1 MALVAH
7 WPVPITTVG
16 PSKGGTAVFR
26 HAGKLHLTCV
36 LKATFKLVPNEPMQ
50 SIAPEELFR
59 AEMHHRDN
67 PTRSIRATS
76 DVVPHL
82 PRVDIV
88 LSGHACAPAGTT
100 VTRQVVRLAVFHGRA
115 LFDKTLHVYG
125 DRKGAEITPF
135 DKIPL
140 VYERAL
146 GGIGF
151 RPNPHGTG
159 KAPGSVPPNI
169 VYPTDGSLV
178 AGFGPISRALAQRKS
193 LLGALSPLA
202 LDQPVPEIPAEFDW
216 SYFQAAPPDQQIESL
231 VGNEW
236 IVLEGLHPEHPRI
249 SSRLPTARGLV
260 TLFGL
265 SSSAPEAARTVAMRP
280 DILRIDADTLRCS
293 LVCRVVVPLDDERA
307 LGSLRVAAGIE
318 TEGRPLAHLLTP
330 PPVPEK
336 KGPSLVGT
344 VDDLATTTARSDT
357 WSRGGDESTMVLED
371 VITGPSNAMPFAQR
385 REENPMEGTYALD
398 GDAAVAAQQKP
409 AIPFAGRAQA
419 ASHAGQSAPIPG
431 APWSKVIVE
440 AAPMPI
446 VEEATRALS
455 FTADLANLDFSEVA
469 AEPPPPPPS
478 ARTPSP
484 EPAVA
489 APPAA
494 AAPPV
499 AATPP
504 AAATPPPLPPRPART
519 DPWAES
525 PKEPKVEIPKPPPPR
540 IPPKPA
546 VNKSLYGG
554 FGPPKKKS

>member
-7 WPVPITTVG
+7 RPVPITTVG
-16 PSKGGTAVFR
+16 PSKGGTTVFR
-26 HAGKLHLTCV
+26 HAGKLHVTCV
-36 LKATFKLVPNEPMQ
+36 LKATFQFVSGAPMQ
-50 SIAPEELFR
+50 PVAPEELFR

-76 DVVPHL
+76 DIVPHL

-100 VTRQVVRLAVFHGRA
+100 VTRQAVRLAVFHGHA
-115 LFDKTLHVYG
+115 LLDKTLHVYG

-159 KAPGSVPPNI
+159 KAPGSAPPNV

-193 LLGALSPLA
+193 LLGSLAPMA
-202 LDQPVPEIPAEFDW
+202 LDHPVPEIPADFDW
-216 SYFQAAPPDQQIESL
+216 TYFQSAPHDQQIESL

-265 SSSAPEAARTVAMRP
+265 SPGAPEAARTLAMRP

-307 LGSLRVAAGIE
+307 LGTLRIAGGIE

-330 PPVPEK
+330 PPMPEK
-336 KGPSLVGT
+336 KGQPLVTT

-357 WSRGGDESTMVLED
+357 WSRGESESTMVLED
-371 VITGPSNAMPFAQR
+371 IVPSSEPIPFAQR
-385 REENPMEGTYALD
+385 RPQNQFEGTFALD
-398 GDAAVAAQQKP
+398 GDAAVAAQHKP
-409 AIPFAGRAQA
+409 AIPFAGGPKTTSPTA
-419 ASHAGQSAPIPG
+419 AGAPIPG
-431 APWSKVIVE
+431 APWSGGPAEV
-440 AAPMPI
+440 APMPI
-446 VEEATRALS
+446 VEEVTRALS
-455 FTADLANLDFSEVA
+455 FTADLANLHFSGAA

-478 ARTPSP
+478 ARAPSP
-484 EPAVA
+484 EPDAPKA
-489 APPAA
+489 APAA
-494 AAPPV
+494 AAPPE
-499 AATPP
+499 
-504 AAATPPPLPPRPART
+504 PPRPART

>member
-16 PSKGGTAVFR
+16 PSKGGTTVFR
-26 HAGKLHLTCV
+26 HAGKLHVTCV

-50 SIAPEELFR
+50 PVAPEDLFR

-159 KAPGSVPPNI
+159 KAPGSAPPNI

-178 AGFGPISRALAQRKS
+178 AGFGPISRALSQRKS
-193 LLGALSPLA
+193 LLGSLSPVA
-202 LDQPVPEIPAEFDW
+202 LDQPAPEIPADFDW
-216 SYFQAAPPDQQIESL
+216 TYFQAAPPDQQIESL

-236 IVLEGLHPEHPRI
+236 IVLEGLHPEHARI

-265 SSSAPEAARTVAMRP
+265 SPSAPEAARTVPMRP
-280 DILRIDADTLRCS
+280 DILRIDADSLRCS

-307 LGSLRVAAGIE
+307 LGSLRIAGGIE

-330 PPVPEK
+330 PPMPEK
-336 KGPSLVGT
+336 KGQPMVHT

-357 WSRGGDESTMVLED
+357 WSRGSDEATVVLED
-371 VITGPSNAMPFAQR
+371 IVQGPPKAMPFTQR
-385 REENPMEGTYALD
+385 REENPMEGTFALD
-398 GDAAVAAQQKP
+398 GDASVHAQQKP
-409 AIPFAGRAQA
+409 AIPFAEGRKA
-419 ASHAGQSAPIPG
+419 AAPATSGAPIPG
-431 APWSKVIVE
+431 APWSGIRAE

-455 FTADLANLDFSEVA
+455 FAADLAHLDLSEAA

-478 ARTPSP
+478 ARAPSP
-484 EPAVA
+484 EPA
-489 APPAA
+489 APKAPQAA
-494 AAPPV
+494 AAPPPV
-499 AATPP
+499 
-504 AAATPPPLPPRPART
+504 PRPART

>member
-7 WPVPITTVG
+7 WPVPITSVG
-16 PSKGGTAVFR
+16 PSKGGTTVFR
-26 HAGKLHLTCV
+26 HAGKLHVTCV

-50 SIAPEELFR
+50 PLAPEELFR

-100 VTRQVVRLAVFHGRA
+100 VTRQVVRLAVFHGHA
-115 LFDKTLHVYG
+115 LLDKTLHVYG

-159 KAPGSVPPNI
+159 KSPGSAPPNI

-178 AGFGPISRALAQRKS
+178 AGFGPISRALAQRKL
-193 LLGALSPLA
+193 LLGSLSPMA
-202 LDQPVPEIPAEFDW
+202 LEQPVPEIPADFDW
-216 SYFQAAPPDQQIESL
+216 TYFQAAPHDQQIESL

-265 SSSAPEAARTVAMRP
+265 SPGAPEAARTIAMRP

-307 LGSLRVAAGIE
+307 LGTLRVAGGIE

-330 PPVPEK
+330 PPMPEK
-336 KGPSLVGT
+336 KGQSLVAT
-344 VDDLATTTARSDT
+344 VDDLATTMARGDMGRSDTARSDT
-357 WSRGGDESTMVLED
+357 WSRGGNESTMVLED
-371 VITGPSNAMPFAQR
+371 IVPSSEPMPFAQR
-385 REENPMEGTYALD
+385 REKNAFEGTYALD
-398 GDAAVAAQQKP
+398 GDAAVAAQHKP
-409 AIPFAGRAQA
+409 AIPFAGGPKTAVPS
-419 ASHAGQSAPIPG
+419 ASGAPIPG
-431 APWSKVIVE
+431 APWSHVPVE
-440 AAPMPI
+440 AAPVPI

-455 FTADLANLDFSEVA
+455 FASDLKMLDFVEED

-478 ARTPSP
+478 A
-484 EPAVA
+484 PAPA
-489 APPAA
+489 APKAALPAA
-494 AAPPV
+494 AAPP
-499 AATPP
+499 A
-504 AAATPPPLPPRPART
+504 PPRPART